1 MWRCAICEVYNRDE
15 DAVCVGCGMHRSECE
30 QPAEPYVPAPNSRDD
45 NGQQVFS
52 HDGPVTDTQPEF
64 IYDESADS
72 GQWAETGSAAE
83 EYVAD
88 APYDRQAM
96 YDGSYAYGGAV
107 VRHRRTWPLIV
118 AVLAV
123 IVMALGAGVIVMEN
137 RYGNAREA
145 YDAGDY
151 RQAHQKFIAISWY
164 RDSDE
169 QAVYC
174 QKMVHLQDGDALL
187 AEFDFEGARAEY
199 ALAGGDEGR
208 KAIENS
214 WFYQSDRLVAEG
226 DHAAALEA
234 LANVADTNTGALE
247 IGRVKLSQAQALL
260 EAGDTDGARAAVA
273 DMSETAEG
281 RAVICQ
287 AYMQDGLA
295 CTDPEAAL
303 IMMETAL
310 EYADGPEQQVEIQG
324 YAAALQQLIDE
335 KLAAEEAARKQA
347 EEEAAAKAE
356 AEAAEKASREAAEEA
371 QRQAAEEARLAA
383 EKAAAEEAAAAQAEA
398 DEAAKAAEAASAEAE
413 REALFD
419 DMCNNAMALADSGDI
434 CGAIAAYM
442 EASALGD
449 IGNRIYEHTN
459 KVCAWLAVGGDHY
472 VVVNGGKVNAF
483 GSNFYGQCNTSDADN
498 VIQAAAGYY
507 HTVMLHSNGRVTAVG
522 DNSYGQCNV
531 NDWADIVS
539 VAAGQYHTVGL
550 KRDGTV
556 VAVGWDAYGQRGTRS
571 WNGIVAIA
579 ATDTRTVGLRGD
591 GTVIITGD
599 SGGDMG
605 SVYEWRNIVQISGGS
620 GHVAAVSADG
630 RLYAAG
636 AVVEN
641 AENVACV
648 SAGDG
653 FTVWIE
659 KDGSVNGCGENSCG
673 QMDIAQTGAVAVS
686 AGGTCVLSVNAD
698 GNIAAWGSLY
708 EDIMPGSDAADI
720 MTLQRA
726 LAARGDYFG
735 APNGVYSEE
744 LMKAVAAVQSS
755 IGHEADGIADADFQR
770 YIYEGY

>member
-30 QPAEPYVPAPNSRDD
+30 APAEPYVPAPNSRED
-45 NGQQVFS
+45 NGQQLFS
-52 HDGPVTDTQPEF
+52 DAPVTDAQQEF
-64 IYDESADS
+64 VYEEPGDS
-72 GQWAETGSAAE
+72 GQWAGTGSAAE
-83 EYVAD
+83 EYAAD

-123 IVMALGAGVIVMEN
+123 IVLALGAGVIVMEN
-137 RYGNAREA
+137 MYGSARDA
-145 YDAGDY
+145 YDSGDY
-151 RQAHQKFIAISWY
+151 RQAREKYLKISWY

-169 QAVYC
+169 QAVNC
-174 QKMVHLQDGDALL
+174 QRMVHLQDGDELL
-187 AEFDFEGARAEY
+187 AKYDFEGARAEY

-214 WFYQSDRLVAEG
+214 WFFQSDWLVAGG

-234 LANVADTNTGALE
+234 LTNVAHTNTGALE

-281 RAVICQ
+281 RAVICR
-287 AYMQDGLA
+287 AYVQDGLA

-303 IMMETAL
+303 KMMETAL
-310 EYADGPEQQVEIQG
+310 EYADEAEQQAEIQR
-324 YAAALQQLIDE
+324 YAVALLQLIDE

-347 EEEAAAKAE
+347 EEEAVAKAAAE
-356 AEAAEKASREAAEEA
+356 AEEKAAREAAEEA
-371 QRQAAEEARLAA
+371 QRQAEEEARMAA
-383 EKAAAEEAAAAQAEA
+383 EQAAAEEAAAAQAEA
-398 DEAAKAAEAASAEAE
+398 EEAAKAAEAESAEAE
-413 REALFD
+413 NYAQFEAL
-419 DMCNNAMALADSGDI
+419 CSQAMALADSGNV
-434 CGAIAAYM
+434 CGAIVAYM

-449 IGNRIYEHTN
+449 VGTRIFEHTN

-483 GSNFYGQCNTSDADN
+483 GSNFYGQCNTADANN
-498 VIQAAAGYY
+498 VIQAAAGRY
-507 HTVMLHSNGRVTAVG
+507 HTVMLHANGRVTAVG

-531 NDWADIVS
+531 SDWADVVS
-539 VAAGQYHTVGL
+539 VAAGEYHTVGL

-556 VAVGWDAYGQRGTRS
+556 VAAGWDAYGQRGTRS
-571 WNGIVAIA
+571 WNGIVAVT

-591 GTVIITGD
+591 GTVIMTGD
-599 SGGDMG
+599 TGGDMADVAG
-605 SVYEWRNIVQISGGS
+605 WRNIVQISGGS
-620 GHVAAVSADG
+620 DHIAALSADG
-630 RLYAAG
+630 RLHVAG
-636 AVVEN
+636 ADADE

-653 FTVWIE
+653 FTVWVE
-659 KDGSVNGCGENSCG
+659 TDGIVKTCG
-673 QMDIAQTGAVAVS
+673 DIDIDPTGAVAVM
-686 AGGTCVLSVNAD
+686 AGGKCVLAVNAD
-698 GNIAAWGSLY
+698 GNISTWGSLY
-708 EDIMPGSDAADI
+708 EELMPGSDAADI

-726 LAARGDYFG
+726 LAARGDYVG
-735 APNGVYSEE
+735 AQNGVYTDE
-744 LMKAVAAVQSS
+744 LMRAVAAVESS
-755 IGHEADGIADADFQR
+755 IGRDADGIADTEFQK